1 MQMNIKGGIL
11 QRRDFTYMLFGIFIL
26 LIVIPAKIIAGILAG
41 FRLRRFARRFFS
53 EIYLS
58 HLREQVTKVDQKDEA
73 EPEIGDEVT
82 KLIQLLE
89 EAPLFGRGVEWR
101 AKYWSPSFKRKF
113 AKTGKILGWSI
124 FGFIL
129 VRLILIV
136 LSGVIVAFF

>member
-1 MQMNIKGGIL
+1 MT
-11 QRRDFTYMLFGIFIL
+11 DFGIVVWLL
-26 LIVIPAKIIAGILAG
+26 LIFIPAKIIAGILAG

-58 HLREQVTKVDQKDEA
+58 HLREQVTKVDKKDEA
-73 EPEIGDEVT
+73 EPEIGDEAME
-82 KLIQLLE
+82 KLLQLLE

-101 AKYWSPSFKRKF
+101 AKYWSPAFKSKIAGIGR
-113 AKTGKILGWSI
+113 ILGWSI

-129 VRLILIV
+129 VRLIFIV